1 MRGRGLETRNSLR
14 DLRGSGL
21 KVSPTSFVVC
31 LSFSPPRRPSS
42 EALAVNLSETFFPHG
57 GKKKEKDVSATPGS
71 GHGPKR
77 GLLLRPGPVPSSLT
91 SGILPL
97 IGTTRHTGER
107 RDIEVLVVAARL
119 RLPERKKEG
128 LSL

>member
-1 MRGRGLETRNSLR
+1 MRRRGLEPRNSLR
-14 DLRGSGL
+14 GLAGSRL

-31 LSFSPPRRPSS
+31 LSLNPSRRPSS
-42 EALAVNLSETFFPHG
+42 QALAVNLSETFFPQ
-57 GKKKEKDVSATPGS
+57 GKKKKKDVSATPGS
-71 GHGPKR
+71 GHSIKA
-77 GLLLRPGPVPSSLT
+77 GLLLWPGPVPSRLT

-97 IGTTRHTGER
+97 IGATRHTGER

-119 RLPERKKEG
+119 RLPEREKEG